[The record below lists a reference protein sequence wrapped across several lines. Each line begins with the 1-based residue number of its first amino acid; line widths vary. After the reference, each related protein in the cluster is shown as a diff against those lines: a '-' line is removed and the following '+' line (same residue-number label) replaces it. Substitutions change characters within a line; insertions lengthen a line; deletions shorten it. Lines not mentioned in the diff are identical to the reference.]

1 MSKLQELFESEEM
14 QTFMEANQELINET
28 NESTVAFVEGLKQY
42 VYDNPTLFLEADLQ
56 DMYKNIRIF
65 SEAAT
70 EQFLHEITTLNAEKA
85 HIIEPITP
93 ENALND
99 YL

>member
-42 VYDNPTLFLEADLQ
+42 VCDNPTLFLEADLQ

-65 SEAAT
+65 SEVAT
-70 EQFLHEITTLNAEKA
+70 EQFLHEVTTLNAEKA
-85 HIIEPITP
+85 KIVEPITP
-93 ENALND
+93 ENALSD